1 MAVLVA
7 LLLLSSLLL
16 FIVGFFI
23 GRLSGRKVKQTTEQL
38 PSDSPPVPLNAL
50 YEEVVQARTDQEQEM
65 ELKLNEAYGPL
76 RPQ

>member
-1 MAVLVA
+1 MAALAA

-16 FIVGFFI
+16 FIVGLFI
-23 GRLSGRKVKQTTEQL
+23 GQFSGRKVKQTTDQL

-50 YEEVVQARTDQEQEM
+50 YEEVRTDQEQEM
-65 ELKLNEAYGPL
+65 ELKQNEAYGPL